1 MTTTT
6 PARLSW
12 LTGEVR
18 SWQAAG
24 LIGEDQADAIL
35 AGYAPGHRL
44 SLVRLLLAVG
54 ACFVGVGVLWLVAAN
69 LESLS
74 PTARVVLVATVWLT
88 ALAGG
93 EVLHSRS
100 APAPVVG
107 AVRLLA
113 ALLVGALVFQAA
125 QSLQVPAYE
134 PFLLACWAAA
144 ALVHAYAAG
153 AVTPLLAG
161 VVTGTVYTLWAV
173 LGSAP
178 SGVAL
183 VLTLA
188 TVGLAAVGLAAVH
201 DARTPEFARVWRLSG
216 VGLLLLSL
224 VVGAVPGLDLGS
236 ESLPL
241 DLVVGLVATALLVAA
256 LVFLVMLVALNRRMG
271 EIERTGIQVNSLLIS
286 REENTVYLNNLD
298 FKLTAAAMETLSVLA
313 EARLDDEVLSGAE
326 IEAMISGRDAADC
339 DESAGAT
346 RIKRLRDTLGNQM
359 VSELLVK
366 NIARR
371 GYMLAIEKDVIRM
384 V

>member
-12 LTGEVR
+12 LSGEVR

-24 LIGEDQADAIL
+24 LIADDQADAIL
-35 AGYAPGHRL
+35 AGYAAGRRL

-54 ACFVGVGVLWLVAAN
+54 ACFVGIGVLWLVAAN

-93 EVLHSRS
+93 EVLHARS
-100 APAPVVG
+100 TPAPVVG

-153 AVTPLLAG
+153 AVTPLLVG

-178 SGVAL
+178 SGLAL

-201 DARTPEFARVWRLSG
+201 DARTPEFARAWRLSG
-216 VGLLLLSL
+216 VGLLPTMSSL
-224 VVGAVPGLDLGS
+224 ASGWRCRSVGQHCSTNQRTPSTFGS
-236 ESLPL
+236 
-241 DLVVGLVATALLVAA
+241 
-256 LVFLVMLVALNRRMG
+256 
-271 EIERTGIQVNSLLIS
+271 
-286 REENTVYLNNLD
+286 
-298 FKLTAAAMETLSVLA
+298 
-313 EARLDDEVLSGAE
+313 
-326 IEAMISGRDAADC
+326 
-339 DESAGAT
+339 
-346 RIKRLRDTLGNQM
+346 
-359 VSELLVK
+359 
-366 NIARR
+366 
-371 GYMLAIEKDVIRM
+371 
-384 V
+384 

>member
-12 LTGEVR
+12 LSGEVR

-24 LIGEDQADAIL
+24 LIADDQADAIL
-35 AGYAPGHRL
+35 AGYAAGRRL
-44 SLVRLLLAVG
+44 SLVRLLLGVG
-54 ACFVGVGVLWLVAAN
+54 ACFVGIGVLWLVAAN

-74 PTARVVLVATVWLT
+74 PTARVVLVATVWLA

-93 EVLHSRS
+93 EVLHARS

-113 ALLVGALVFQAA
+113 ALLVGALGFQAA

-153 AVTPLLAG
+153 AVTPLLVG

-178 SGVAL
+178 SGLAL

-201 DARTPEFARVWRLSG
+201 DARTPEFARAWRLSG

-224 VVGAVPGLDLGS
+224 VVAAIPGLDLGADAP
-236 ESLPL
+236 PL
-241 DLVVGLVATALLVAA
+241 DLVVGLVATALLVGAGLLVGDRLARAELLGGLAVLAVGAGLVVWQVGTYAA
-256 LVFLVMLVALNRRMG
+256 SDPSSQDVVRAIAGLAACATAAVGAAVVGTWRESTALVALATVALVATTALQAFTVFAPVLTGAWLFLLLGALLVGVGLGFDRMRR
-271 EIERTGIQVNSLLIS
+271 QV
-286 REENTVYLNNLD
+286 
-298 FKLTAAAMETLSVLA
+298 AAAL
-313 EARLDDEVLSGAE
+313 
-326 IEAMISGRDAADC
+326 
-339 DESAGAT
+339 
-346 RIKRLRDTLGNQM
+346 
-359 VSELLVK
+359 
-366 NIARR
+366 
-371 GYMLAIEKDVIRM
+371 
-384 V
+384 

>member
-12 LTGEVR
+12 LSGEVR

-24 LIGEDQADAIL
+24 LIADDQADAIL
-35 AGYAPGHRL
+35 AGYAAGRRL
-44 SLVRLLLAVG
+44 SLVRLLLGVG
-54 ACFVGVGVLWLVAAN
+54 ACFVGIGVLWLVAAN

-74 PTARVVLVATVWLT
+74 PTARVVLVATVWLA

-93 EVLHSRS
+93 EVLHARS

-153 AVTPLLAG
+153 AVTPLLVG

-178 SGVAL
+178 SGLAL

-201 DARTPEFARVWRLSG
+201 DARTPEFARAWRLSG

-224 VVGAVPGLDLGS
+224 VVAAIPGLDLGADAP
-236 ESLPL
+236 PL
-241 DLVVGLVATALLVAA
+241 DLVVGLVATALLVGAGLLVGDRLARAELLGGLAVLAVGAGLVVWQVGTYAA
-256 LVFLVMLVALNRRMG
+256 SDPSSQDVVRAIAGLAACATAAVGAAVVGTWRESTALVALATVALVARM
-271 EIERTGIQVNSLLIS
+271 TSLTPSSLTRAS
-286 REENTVYLNNLD
+286 RPGMLR
-298 FKLTAAAMETLSVLA
+298 S
-313 EARLDDEVLSGAE
+313 SGP
-326 IEAMISGRDAADC
+326 MPSSADRVPP
-339 DESAGAT
+339 ST
-346 RIKRLRDTLGNQM
+346 
-359 VSELLVK
+359 
-366 NIARR
+366 
-371 GYMLAIEKDVIRM
+371 
-384 V
+384 

>member
-241 DLVVGLVATALLVAA
+241 DLVVGLVATALLVGAGLLVGDRLALWQVGTYAA
-256 LVFLVMLVALNRRMG
+256 SDPTGQDVVRAIAGLAACATAAVGVAVVGTWRESTGLVALATVALVATTALQAFTVFAPVLEGAWLFLLLGALLVAVGLGFDRMRR
-271 EIERTGIQVNSLLIS
+271 QV
-286 REENTVYLNNLD
+286 
-298 FKLTAAAMETLSVLA
+298 AAAL
-313 EARLDDEVLSGAE
+313 
-326 IEAMISGRDAADC
+326 
-339 DESAGAT
+339 
-346 RIKRLRDTLGNQM
+346 
-359 VSELLVK
+359 
-366 NIARR
+366 
-371 GYMLAIEKDVIRM
+371 
-384 V
+384 

>member
-12 LTGEVR
+12 LSGEVR

-44 SLVRLLLAVG
+44 SLIRLLLAVG
-54 ACFVGVGVLWLVAAN
+54 ACFVGTGVLWLVAAN

-74 PTARVVLVATVWLT
+74 PAARVVLVAVVWLS
-88 ALAGG
+88 AVVGG
-93 EVLHSRS
+93 EVLQVRS

-107 AVRLLA
+107 ALRLLA

-144 ALVHAYAAG
+144 ALVHAYAAA
-153 AVTPLLAG
+153 AVTPLLVG
-161 VVTGTVYTLWAV
+161 VVTGTAYTLWAV

-201 DARTPEFARVWRLSG
+201 DARTPEFARVWRLAG
-216 VGLLLLSL
+216 AGLLLLAL
-224 VVGAVPGLDLGS
+224 VVGAIPGLDIGS

-241 DLVVGLVATALLVAA
+241 DLVVGLVATALLVGAGLLVGDRLARAELVGGVAVLAVGAGLVVWQVGTYAA
-256 LVFLVMLVALNRRMG
+256 SDPTGQDVVRAIAGLAACATAAVGVAVVGTWRESTALVALATVALVATTALQAFTVFAPVL
-271 EIERTGIQVNSLLIS
+271 TGAWLFLL
-286 REENTVYLNNLD
+286 L
-298 FKLTAAAMETLSVLA
+298 
-313 EARLDDEVLSGAE
+313 GALLV
-326 IEAMISGRDAADC
+326 AVGLGFD
-339 DESAGAT
+339 
-346 RIKRLRDTLGNQM
+346 RLRRQVATAL
-359 VSELLVK
+359 
-366 NIARR
+366 
-371 GYMLAIEKDVIRM
+371 
-384 V
+384 

>member
-241 DLVVGLVATALLVAA
+241 DLVVGLVATALLVGAGL
-256 LVFLVMLVALNRRMG
+256 LVGDRLARAELVGGGVAVVGTWRESTGLVALATVALVATTALQAFTVFAPVLEGAWLFLLLGALLVAVGLGFDRMRR
-271 EIERTGIQVNSLLIS
+271 QV
-286 REENTVYLNNLD
+286 
-298 FKLTAAAMETLSVLA
+298 AAAL
-313 EARLDDEVLSGAE
+313 
-326 IEAMISGRDAADC
+326 
-339 DESAGAT
+339 
-346 RIKRLRDTLGNQM
+346 
-359 VSELLVK
+359 
-366 NIARR
+366 
-371 GYMLAIEKDVIRM
+371 
-384 V
+384 

>member
-6 PARLSW
+6 PSRLSW

-24 LIGEDQADAIL
+24 LIGEDQADTIL
-35 AGYAPGHRL
+35 AGYAAGHRL

-74 PTARVVLVATVWLT
+74 PTARVVLVATVWLS

-93 EVLHSRS
+93 EVLHARS
-100 APAPVVG
+100 APAAVVG

-134 PFLLACWAAA
+134 PFLLGCWAAA
-144 ALVHAYAAG
+144 ALVHAYVARAT
-153 AVTPLLAG
+153 TPLLVG
-161 VVTGTVYTLWAV
+161 VAAGTVYTLWAV

-178 SGVAL
+178 SGLAL

-201 DARTPEFARVWRLSG
+201 DARTPEFARIWRLSG
-216 VGLLLLSL
+216 TGLLLLSL
-224 VVGAVPGLDLGS
+224 VVAAIPGLDLGADA
-236 ESLPL
+236 LPL
-241 DLVVGLVATALLVAA
+241 DLVVGLVATALLVGAGLLVGDRLARAELLGGAA
-256 LVFLVMLVALNRRMG
+256 VLAVGAGLVVWQVGAYAASDPSGQDVVRAIAGLAACATAAVGAAVVGTWRESTGLVALATVALVATTALQAFTVFAPVLTGAWLFLLLGALLVGVGLGFDRMRR
-271 EIERTGIQVNSLLIS
+271 QV
-286 REENTVYLNNLD
+286 
-298 FKLTAAAMETLSVLA
+298 AAAL
-313 EARLDDEVLSGAE
+313 
-326 IEAMISGRDAADC
+326 
-339 DESAGAT
+339 
-346 RIKRLRDTLGNQM
+346 
-359 VSELLVK
+359 
-366 NIARR
+366 
-371 GYMLAIEKDVIRM
+371 
-384 V
+384 